1 MIKKTFLE
9 DFEMAE
15 IGKVSSTLARLLQLL
30 VRGNI
35 ISAIFSINFGMRFVF
50 TVMFLLT
57 ILHLQKSEPIN
68 DVGERK
74 IVNALQDF
82 MEITTRDFMKD
93 GQR

>member
-1 MIKKTFLE
+1 
-9 DFEMAE
+9 
-15 IGKVSSTLARLLQLL
+15 
-30 VRGNI
+30 
-35 ISAIFSINFGMRFVF
+35 MRFVF